1 MYTYIYSVL
10 RYPNTHIYFW
20 LYLLMYTHIYTLI
33 YIYTP
38 IHVYSDPV
46 KANKVANNVIIAL
59 GIGNAIS
66 SFFEGFGGC
75 VLIPNTILNNRQGGE
90 SYVSSLAYAFS
101 ILLSVLLFA
110 PMLGQVPVA
119 ALAGMCSYD
128 IYRCIRVA
136 YDVYHTFCV
145 LAYTPYTKWLTRMFL

>member
-1 MYTYIYSVL
+1 MYTH
-10 RYPNTHIYFW
+10 T
-20 LYLLMYTHIYTLI
+20 YTHIYTL
-33 YIYTP
+33 
-38 IHVYSDPV
+38 VYSDPV
-46 KANKVANNVIIAL
+46 KANKIANNVIIAL

-119 ALAGMCSYD
+119 ALAGMCVHSVCMYIISTD
-128 IYRCIRVA
+128 ISVA
-136 YDVYHTFCV
+136 VY
-145 LAYTPYTKWLTRMFL
+145 A